1 MPDGARCRD
10 DLRTFA
16 AWASSA
22 GAPGAFVRWV
32 RAMEAARQSG
42 GLQPGGSGQTR
53 PGCVSVMTVHRSK
66 GLEFPVVFVAN
77 TTHKFNQSDAVR
89 PVLCHR
95 SLGVGLMLRD
105 PAPGQAATRPCPMR
119 RWPGPSGPR
128 PSARRCGFSMWP

>member
-1 MPDGARCRD
+1 
-10 DLRTFA
+10 
-16 AWASSA
+16 
-22 GAPGAFVRWV
+22 
-32 RAMEAARQSG
+32 MEAARQSG

-105 PAPGQAATRPCPMR
+105 PGRAKPLQDPALCGAGPDHPGRDPQRGDADSLCGPDPAPRTP
-119 RWPGPSGPR
+119 
-128 PSARRCGFSMWP
+128 